1 MAITN
6 AHLHWFNL
14 KCPHPQG
21 SKAFRMAKAKLDNAT
36 AADLARLRAEFAL
49 YKDGSIP
56 VTHYSLY
63 DEWFASVGS
72 VKTEQVNMKGIQ
84 RHGTKYRVQN
94 VSIGSYKGGHLIHWI
109 KQSRKGMLSLPKLMR
124 IRGRNTPT
132 LCNILFIL

>member
-6 AHLHWFNL
+6 AHLHWFKL
-14 KCPHPQG
+14 KCPYPQG

-36 AADLARLRAEFAL
+36 AADLERLRAEFEL

-84 RHGTKYRVQN
+84 RHGTKYRV
-94 VSIGSYKGGHLIHWI
+94 
-109 KQSRKGMLSLPKLMR
+109 
-124 IRGRNTPT
+124 
-132 LCNILFIL
+132 

>member
-6 AHLHWFNL
+6 AHLHWFRL
-14 KCPHPQG
+14 KCPYPLG

-36 AADLARLRAEFAL
+36 AADLESLRAEFEL

-56 VTHYSLY
+56 VTHYSLD

-84 RHGTKYRVQN
+84 RHGTRYRVQKRIN
-94 VSIGSYKGGHLIHWI
+94 GQLQRWTFDTLDEAA
-109 KQSRKGMLSLPKLMR
+109 RKRDAIFVKVAAE
-124 IRGRNTPT
+124 
-132 LCNILFIL
+132 